1 MAAVAVRRSSLQSKT
16 DSSRAKS
23 GAKARPRRKPRTVA
37 RKFVRAV
44 VLVVVMACLF
54 CYVNLYANL
63 AETSTSR
70 SKLLDL
76 RRQEKIK
83 NERLKLEL
91 TVCSSP
97 QGIVAAAQRQKM
109 VYATEYE
116 YLERPRAVA
125 SAVDDQ

>member
-1 MAAVAVRRSSLQSKT
+1 MAAVAVRRSSSQKKT
-16 DSSRAKS
+16 DSSRAKP
-23 GAKARPRRKPRTVA
+23 GPKARSRRKPRTAA
-37 RKFVRAV
+37 RKLVRAV
-44 VLVVVMACLF
+44 VLVAVLACLF

-76 RRQEKIK
+76 CRQEKIK

-91 TVCSSP
+91 TVRSSP
-97 QGIVAAAQRQKM
+97 QEVVAAAERQEM

-116 YLERPRAVA
+116 YLELPRAVA
-125 SAVDDQ
+125 SAAEDR